1 MSEVF
6 IYGAGGHG
14 KVALYALRAEGT
26 SAVGFLDDHVRGEL
40 CGLPVFAPD
49 EALMAAGCSIHFAIG
64 NNSTRQRLQ
73 AAWCDR
79 RIEARTIIHPLACVY
94 PGAHTGSGS
103 LILPHA
109 VLGPDALLGDGCIV
123 NHHVVVDHDCVGGA
137 YCHMAPGAILGGGVR
152 VGDTCLIGAG
162 AVVLPGIAI
171 GDNAVIGAGAVVTH
185 NVREGAIVAG
195 NPARQV
201 VKGASC

>member
-14 KVALYALRAEGT
+14 KVALFALLSEG
-26 SAVGFLDDHVRGEL
+26 AGAAGFLDDNVRGEF
-40 CGLPVFAPD
+40 CGLPVFTPA
-49 EALMAAGCSIHFAIG
+49 EALAVGGRAIHFAIG
-64 NNSTRQRLQ
+64 NNSTRQSLQ
-73 AAWCDR
+73 AAWCGR
-79 RIEARTIIHPLACVY
+79 GHAARTIIHPSACVY
-94 PGAHTGSGS
+94 PGARTGHGT
-103 LILPHA
+103 LILPHT
-109 VLGPDALLGDGCIV
+109 VLGPDALLGDGCII
-123 NHHVVVDHDCVGGA
+123 NHHAVVDHDCVVGA

-171 GDNAVIGAGAVVTH
+171 GNNAVVGAGAVVTQD
-185 NVREGAIVAG
+185 VADGMVVAG

-201 VKGASC
+201 VKGVSC